1 MTQLLK
7 GTTALSWFHLL
18 FPVSKL
24 LKPLVG
30 FAKSPVF
37 RLSFYRGKGEFIATF
52 TSRAYSLLLK
62 I

>member
-1 MTQLLK
+1 MTQLLN

-18 FPVSKL
+18 SLVSKL
-24 LKPLVG
+24 LKSLVG
-30 FAKSPVF
+30 FAKSPAF
-37 RLSFYRGKGEFIATF
+37 RLSAYSRKGDFIATF